1 MDALFSSLTIQIS
14 HAHSRLLDTSWHD
27 VDYCDG
33 VTRLYIIERGEGW
46 VRHSGR
52 RFKLTRERAHLIPAR
67 TVFSFGCDAPFV
79 QHWVHFNA
87 TLFGGLELFD
97 VVSCRHEAPL
107 AKPAVTLSLV
117 RKLETLAADERI
129 PAQLQAQGIL
139 LQLIAP
145 FLESATVSPTR
156 NPLLSSVGEVLQYID
171 AHLHERLAIG
181 DLARKIAHLERTYF
195 TKLFA
200 QYTGMPPARYIQ
212 QRRIQLARELLLS
225 GREPLRRIAEQ
236 LGFVDEFHFSRVF
249 KKIAGMPPTQYRA
262 RAHRP

>member
-1 MDALFSSLTIQIS
+1 MDALFSSLTVQIS
-14 HAHSRLLDTSWHD
+14 HAHSRLLDTSWRD

-33 VTRLYIIERGEGW
+33 VTRLYIIERGEAW
-46 VRHSGR
+46 VRFGGR
-52 RFKLTRERAHLIPAR
+52 RYKLRPGRAHLIPAR
-67 TVFSFGCDAPFV
+67 TVFSFGCDQPFL

-97 VVSCRHEAPL
+97 VVKCRHEAPL
-107 AKPAVTLSLV
+107 ERPAATLRLIRQLELLV
-117 RKLETLAADERI
+117 ADERLS
-129 PAQLQAQGIL
+129 AQLQAQGIL

-145 FLESATVSPTR
+145 FLENADLSATR
-156 NPLLSSVGEVLQYID
+156 NPLLSSVGEVLRFID
-171 AHLHERLAIG
+171 EHLHERLAIG
-181 DLARKIAHLERTYF
+181 TLARGIAHLERTYF

-225 GREPLRRIAEQ
+225 GDAPMRNIAER

-249 KKIAGMPPTQYRA
+249 KKIAGMPPKQYRA